1 MRLWSFWLPNLVGS
15 SKISPELK
23 EISTDLRLREKGR
36 VMVNSR
42 GVHELVRVGFRDSNL
57 YSTREY
63 SARSNPNG
71 SDFT

>member
-1 MRLWSFWLPNLVGS
+1 MPDLVGS
-15 SKISPELK
+15 SKISPKLE
-23 EISTDLRLREKGR
+23 EISIDLVEIFLDLRLREKGR

-57 YSTREY
+57 YLTREY
-63 SARSNPNG
+63 SARSDPNG